1 MKDEDIVAKVMSYLS
16 KCIKDFE
23 YATVMDKEI
32 GRFPQSLTHFFP
44 GNLRAYYINKKI
56 LNAQPSNVAFL
67 DLSICRFGYKFV

>member
-44 GNLRAYYINKKI
+44 GNFRACYIYKKI
-56 LNAQPSNVAFL
+56 LNAQPSTT
-67 DLSICRFGYKFV
+67 SIP